1 MSICTECLVL
11 QKKLADLQLKY
22 DELLIEHDKL
32 VTTST
37 RFLERYTTVERQE
50 QIGLTDSALKS
61 FDNQPITLAPLKGVL
76 KDDND
81 G

>member
-22 DELLIEHDKL
+22 DVLLVEHGKL
-32 VTTST
+32 ITNST
-37 RFLERYTTVERQE
+37 AFLEQYEAVERRE
-50 QIGLTDSALKS
+50 RIGLTDSVLKS
-61 FDNQPITLAPLKGVL
+61 FDSQPITLAPLK
-76 KDDND
+76 DDND

>member
-22 DELLIEHDKL
+22 DELLIEHGKL
-32 VTTST
+32 ITTST
-37 RFLERYTTVERQE
+37 RFFEQYATVERQE

-61 FDNQPITLAPLKGVL
+61 FDSQPIIFTPPKGN
-76 KDDND
+76 ND

>member
-22 DELLIEHDKL
+22 DELLIKHGKL
-32 VTTST
+32 ITNST
-37 RFLERYTTVERQE
+37 EFLEQYAAIERRE
-50 QIGLTDSALKS
+50 RIGLTDSVLKS
-61 FDNQPITLAPLKGVL
+61 FDRSPITLRTTFPV
-76 KDDND
+76 KDDDD